1 MIDFD
6 RAKFREQI
14 AEEDPEELQES
25 LTAMLDGCAELAR
38 ELKMSLPALVEMAV
52 DRYAR
57 AHDKQITHFDAETE
71 PDGHTVAVVMTNKWR
86 GN

>member
-14 AEEDPEELQES
+14 ADEDPEELQES

-38 ELKMSLPALVEMAV
+38 ELHLDLPAVVEMLV

-57 AHDKQITHFDAETE
+57 AHDKEITHFDAETE
-71 PDGHTVAVVMTNKWR
+71 PDGHRVAIVMADKWR